1 MLLSVLI
8 ASAKTLSIHPRY
20 SVHFPVS
27 YLPGRGADM
36 AASRVRR
43 RNTAAVPVG
52 ISQRAPLSLTE
63 TMKTDSFVT
72 AEHCSSP
79 NTVTPAKCAPVE
91 LSLISCSMW
100 PVRRTVS
107 FSLSV
112 WLCVESE
119 VEMTA
124 SSHSRHHSLS
134 SLSTTDV
141 DLSAAGVL

>member
-1 MLLSVLI
+1 V
-8 ASAKTLSIHPRY
+8 TH
-20 SVHFPVS
+20 
-27 YLPGRGADM
+27 LPGRGADM
-36 AASRVRR
+36 ALSRARR
-43 RNTAAVPVG
+43 RNTTAVPVG

-72 AEHCSSP
+72 PEHCSSP
-79 NTVTPAKCAPVE
+79 DIVTPAKCAPVE
-91 LSLISCSMW
+91 MLLSNCSMW
-100 PVRRTVS
+100 PVRRMVP

-124 SSHSRHHSLS
+124 ASQSRRHSLS

-141 DLSAAGVL
+141 DLSSAAGVL